1 MIECENSAAALIC
14 EQCKIDLEFADQV
27 RKECLRADD
36 YFRSTIRKEFFK
48 SELNEQLF
56 VNPLCEMIVK
66 EEITEDPIKAIKLE
80 VLYPEQL
87 GSSSDLDRNHDEFS
101 PESSFSLGNQIAGKN
116 NENKTETKTEAVKKR
131 VRR

>member
-66 EEITEDPIKAIKLE
+66 EEITEDPEEDPIKAIKLE

-87 GSSSDLDRNHDEFS
+87 DEFS
-101 PESSFSLGNQIAGKN
+101 PPESSFSLGNQIAGKN